1 MVCIGKTKRTSQRG
15 QFKTTHFNYFSLL
28 HFSFFFCSFLVCH
41 LESGLSFLVK
51 RFMSVNVTQRELH
64 DISAEISRIK
74 VQFELCL
81 LSCDIRSFETEL
93 DEPSLRTMTEVRN
106 KLSSGK
112 RIEEEILDEM
122 LRSLANIR

>member
-1 MVCIGKTKRTSQRG
+1 
-15 QFKTTHFNYFSLL
+15 
-28 HFSFFFCSFLVCH
+28 
-41 LESGLSFLVK
+41 
-51 RFMSVNVTQRELH
+51 MSVNVTQRELQET
-64 DISAEISRIK
+64 SAEISRIK

-81 LSCDIRSFETEL
+81 LSRDIRSLETEL
-93 DEPSLRTMTEVRN
+93 GESSLQTMAEVRK

>member
-1 MVCIGKTKRTSQRG
+1 
-15 QFKTTHFNYFSLL
+15 
-28 HFSFFFCSFLVCH
+28 
-41 LESGLSFLVK
+41 
-51 RFMSVNVTQRELH
+51 MSVNITQRELH
-64 DISAEISRIK
+64 EISAEISRIK

-81 LSCDIRSFETEL
+81 LSCDIRSLEAEL
-93 DEPSLRTMTEVRN
+93 DEPSLRTMTEVRS

>member
-1 MVCIGKTKRTSQRG
+1 MYKPKRSIQNNTF
-15 QFKTTHFNYFSLL
+15 QFLF
-28 HFSFFFCSFLVCH
+28 FSFLFLIVCCSSLVCH
-41 LESGLSFLVK
+41 LESDLSFLVK

-64 DISAEISRIK
+64 EISAEVSRIK

-81 LSCDIRSFETEL
+81 LSRDIRSLETEL
-93 DEPSLRTMTEVRN
+93 GESSLQTMAEVRK

-122 LRSLANIR
+122 LRSLANVR

>member
-1 MVCIGKTKRTSQRG
+1 M
-15 QFKTTHFNYFSLL
+15 
-28 HFSFFFCSFLVCH
+28 
-41 LESGLSFLVK
+41 K

-81 LSCDIRSFETEL
+81 LSHDVRSLETEL
-93 DEPSLRTMTEVRN
+93 DEQSLQTMAEVRN

-112 RIEEEILDEM
+112 RIEEEELNEM